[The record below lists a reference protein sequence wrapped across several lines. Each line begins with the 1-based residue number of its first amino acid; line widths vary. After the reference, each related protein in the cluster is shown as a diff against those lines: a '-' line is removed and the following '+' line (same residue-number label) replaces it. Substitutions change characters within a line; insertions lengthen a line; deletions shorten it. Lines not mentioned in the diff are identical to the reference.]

1 MGVVAVL
8 LLVLVALAAG
18 IAAGWFLRAGQVATL
33 EERLQGRERLMDEK
47 LSVLNE
53 AREKFREAFQ
63 ALSSEAL
70 RSNNQSFLTLA
81 KATLETF
88 QEGARGDLDMR
99 RHAIDALILPMRD
112 SLQRVDS
119 KIGELEK
126 ARFAA
131 DATLA
136 EQIRSLIDTQGR
148 LQTETA
154 NLVKALRAPTV
165 RGRWGEIQLKRVVEI
180 AGMLAHCDFVE
191 QESVTTEDGRL
202 RPDMVVKLPNRKNIV
217 VDAKAP
223 LSAYLDALEAP
234 DEATRTARLKDHARQ
249 IRAHLSSLAS
259 KGYWDQF
266 APAPEFAVL
275 FLPGE
280 TFFSAA
286 LEQDPGL
293 IEFGASERVI
303 LATPTTLIAL
313 LKAVAYG
320 WRQEQVAENAQE
332 ISRLGKEMYDRI
344 GKFTEHFAHIRDGLD
359 KAVSAYNSAV
369 GSYESRVLPGAR
381 RLRELRVTSD
391 REDIEQPM
399 IVDRAPRPAPEG
411 EDAPPPDRED
421 RSLRGDDA
429 EAGERPKQFRGTGVP
444 DPPDPENGGAFRVL
458 LDVVD
463 ENALLRREGELAQ
476 GVAVDLRLRLE
487 GADLERE
494 GDGVE
499 EGEDGHLADVSQKVP
514 LVGVG
519 EQAEAVLPLE
529 RPDQPVRGLERSEDV
544 GEPIRERLDRNVHSD
559 TADDLPVELL
569 RGDLAALVPGVE
581 AGSVDPAAQRLHV
594 EPRPLMELRQEF
606 PHVERTDDVPEIEN
620 DPADQTTPLLRR
632 IPVCP
637 VRDMAIFSPPC
648 PRGTACRRPAPRRT
662 DPGRSP

>member
-1 MGVVAVL
+1 MMGVTAVIL
-8 LLVLVALAAG
+8 LLIVALAAG
-18 IAAGWFLRAGQVATL
+18 VAAGWLLRAGQVATL
-33 EERLQGRERLMDEK
+33 VERLQGQERLSEEK
-47 LSVLNE
+47 LAVLNE
-53 AREKFREAFQ
+53 AREKLREAFQ

-70 RSNNQSFLTLA
+70 RSNNQSFLALA
-81 KATLETF
+81 KSTLETF
-88 QEGARGDLDMR
+88 QEGARGDLEMR
-99 RHAIDALILPMRD
+99 QQAIDSLLLPMRD

-126 ARFAA
+126 ARSAA

-148 LQTETA
+148 LQSETA

-202 RPDMVVKLPNRKNIV
+202 RPDMIVRLPNHKNIV

-223 LSAYLDALEAP
+223 LSAYLEALEAP
-234 DEATRTARLKDHARQ
+234 DDATRAARLKDHARQ

-344 GKFTEHFAHIRDGLD
+344 GKFTEHFARIRDGLD
-359 KAVSAYNSAV
+359 KAVSAYNNAV

-391 REDIEQPM
+391 REDVDPPAM
-399 IVDRAPRPAPEG
+399 VDRATRPAPEEEG
-411 EDAPPPDRED
+411 PPP
-421 RSLRGDDA
+421 S
-429 EAGERPKQFRGTGVP
+429 
-444 DPPDPENGGAFRVL
+444 
-458 LDVVD
+458 
-463 ENALLRREGELAQ
+463 
-476 GVAVDLRLRLE
+476 
-487 GADLERE
+487 
-494 GDGVE
+494 
-499 EGEDGHLADVSQKVP
+499 
-514 LVGVG
+514 
-519 EQAEAVLPLE
+519 
-529 RPDQPVRGLERSEDV
+529 
-544 GEPIRERLDRNVHSD
+544 
-559 TADDLPVELL
+559 
-569 RGDLAALVPGVE
+569 
-581 AGSVDPAAQRLHV
+581 
-594 EPRPLMELRQEF
+594 
-606 PHVERTDDVPEIEN
+606 
-620 DPADQTTPLLRR
+620 
-632 IPVCP
+632 
-637 VRDMAIFSPPC
+637 
-648 PRGTACRRPAPRRT
+648 
-662 DPGRSP
+662 